1 MRQIDGTKLKKW
13 TLSRY
18 CVTPWVQRATS
29 IKKKGL
35 LIVSFQPAAVDK
47 TRRTQEGVQS
57 RAKSV
62 HMHEHIA
69 HRFQIGIQE
78 GHQGEKLRFRYKVG
92 SGKNL

>member
-1 MRQIDGTKLKKW
+1 MDPLKVPRHA
-13 TLSRY
+13 LGPARNIYS
-18 CVTPWVQRATS
+18 
-29 IKKKGL
+29 KKGL

-62 HMHEHIA
+62 HTHEHIA

-78 GHQGEKLRFRYKVG
+78 
-92 SGKNL
+92 